1 MQGKDRE
8 PAKRERMLEEIK
20 AVHDTG
26 LFESLANALPALVW
40 ISDTTGGCVWFNRA
54 WLDFTGRTLEEEC
67 GDGWADGVHPDDR
80 LRCLDTYRD
89 NFAARR
95 PSEVEYRLRH
105 RDGRYHWVTDRGA
118 PRYDMT
124 GAFVGFTGACVDIT
138 ARKQAEE
145 ELTATLERY
154 NLAINGS
161 ADGIWDW
168 DIRHD
173 ATWFSPRYKAMI
185 GYSDDDMPNSHAAFD
200 DKVHPDD
207 RAMVADLIA
216 AYLDGKT
223 ADYQAVFRMR
233 HKDGSWRTILSRAV
247 ALRDDDG
254 RPVRMT
260 GAHSDITELK
270 RLEDDLRH
278 AKDLAESANYAKSE
292 FLANMSHEIRTPM
305 NAVIGLSHLLDM
317 SAPLT
322 PKQREF
328 IRVLRLS
335 ADSLLALIND
345 LLDIA
350 RIESRSLAL
359 EHIPFNLGDLVVEV
373 AGMMAVKAGEKGLT
387 ISIDNH
393 CPSSAERPFVGD
405 PTRIRQI
412 LVNLCSNAVKF
423 TETGGVTI
431 TVRSQPGHDIEAETV
446 SIAVSDSGI
455 GIAPDQVEGIFNK
468 FVQGDSSINRKY
480 GGTGLGLAITR
491 MLAEAM
497 DGDIVVSSQPG
508 QGSVFTV
515 TLPMRRTP
523 AAEAR
528 SAPVLRTTPSLRTKS
543 GAHLLLVED
552 SPANV
557 LVASHILAQYGHSC
571 DVAETGLAA
580 LEKLSTGSAY
590 AAILM
595 DVQMPGMSGYETT
608 RRIREIEQ
616 ETGGTRLPIIGMTA
630 HALSGDRELCLDAGM
645 DDYLSKPF
653 DPDALDAKL
662 AALIG

>member
-1 MQGKDRE
+1 
-8 PAKRERMLEEIK
+8 MLEEIK
-20 AVHDTG
+20 AAHDTG
-26 LFESLANALPALVW
+26 LFESLANSLPALVW

-54 WLDFTGRTLEEEC
+54 WLDFTGRTLDQEC
-67 GDGWADGVHPDDR
+67 GDGWSEGVHPDDR
-80 LRCLDTYRD
+80 ARCLDIYRS
-89 NFAARR
+89 NFASRQA
-95 PSEVEYRLRH
+95 SEVEYRLRH
-105 RDGRYHWVTDRGA
+105 HDGSYRWVMDRGA
-118 PRYDMT
+118 PRYDT
-124 GAFVGFTGACVDIT
+124 KGVFAGFTGACVDIT

-145 ELTATLERY
+145 ALQQTLERY

-168 DIRHD
+168 DIRQD

-185 GYSDDDMPNSHAAFD
+185 GYGDDDMANTHAAFD
-200 DKVHPDD
+200 DKVHPED
-207 RAMVADLIA
+207 RGYVADLIA
-216 AYLDGKT
+216 SYLGGKT
-223 ADYQAVFRMR
+223 PDYQAVFRLQ
-233 HKDGSWRTILSRAV
+233 HKDGTWRTILSRAV
-247 ALRDDDG
+247 ALRDDEG
-254 RPVRMT
+254 RPIRMT

-270 RLEDDLRH
+270 RLENDLRH
-278 AKDLAESANYAKSE
+278 AKELAESANYAKSE

-350 RIESRSLAL
+350 RIESRSLSL
-359 EHIPFNLGDLVVEV
+359 EHIAFSVPDLVADV
-373 AGMMAVKAGEKGLT
+373 AGMMAVRAGEKGLFIT
-387 ISIDNH
+387 ADIHDA
-393 CPSSAERPFVGD
+393 CAGERNFVGD

-423 TETGGVTI
+423 TETGGVTM
-431 TVRSQPGHDIEAETV
+431 TVRCGPTPDPDLETLC
-446 SIAVSDSGI
+446 IAVSDTGI
-455 GIAPDQVEGIFNK
+455 GIAADQLDGIFDK

-480 GGTGLGLAITR
+480 GGSGLGLAITR

-497 DGDIVVSSQPG
+497 EGRIDVTSVVG
-508 QGSVFTV
+508 QGSNFTV
-515 TLPMRRTP
+515 TLPMRRI
-523 AAEAR
+523 AAMESV
-528 SAPVLRTTPSLRTKS
+528 SAPVLRTTP

-571 DVAETGLAA
+571 DVAQTGMAA
-580 LEKLSTGSAY
+580 LERLEAGAAY

-608 RRIREIEQ
+608 RRIRQLEQ
-616 ETGGTRLPIIGMTA
+616 AGGGRRLPIIGMTA
-630 HALSGDRELCLDAGM
+630 HALRGDRDLCLEAGM

-653 DPDALDAKL
+653 DPEALDAKL